1 MTTNTVFRNRSVLIY
16 GLSLALL
23 MFLLKWLEWRFLVID
38 HATEIYA
45 GCIAVLFTGLGIWL
59 ALKLA
64 RPKVQTV
71 IVEREVIIR
80 TDSFMLDE
88 KQLEATGISKREL
101 EVLQLMAEGLSNEQ
115 IAERIFVS
123 VNTVKT
129 HSSKLFGKL
138 DVIRRTHAI
147 DKARKLNLIP

>member
-1 MTTNTVFRNRSVLIY
+1 MISNTVLRNRSILLY

-23 MFLLKWLEWRFLVID
+23 LFLMKWLEWRYVVID
-38 HATEIYA
+38 HATEIYT

-71 IVEREVIIR
+71 IVEKEVIIR
-80 TDSFMLDE
+80 AGNFVLDE
-88 KQLEATGISKREL
+88 KQLEATGLSKREL
-101 EVLQLMAEGLSNEQ
+101 EVLQLMANGLSNEQ
-115 IAERIFVS
+115 IAERLFVS

-129 HSSKLFGKL
+129 HSSKVFGKL
-138 DVIRRTHAI
+138 EVTRRTHAI
-147 DKARKLNLIP
+147 DKARKLSLIP